1 MSGISI
7 DDPDVA
13 SIRIVDD
20 KDIQQYIIAEMSGG
34 RATRM
39 SRAACIFAATS
50 AGWNILRIGSRLGLG
65 CCPPSSPLRRTRTA
79 EAHKAKPGGAPERRE
94 HTNKLSPRQLR
105 LIQGASEYVVL
116 LRLQVTNSSKIYPD
130 TLQCEI

>member
-7 DDPDVA
+7 VDPDVA

-20 KDIQQYIIAEMSGG
+20 EDIQQYINAKMSGR

-39 SRAACIFAATS
+39 SIAARIFADSS

-65 CCPPSSPLRRTRTA
+65 CCLPQQPAPEDQDGGGA
-79 EAHKAKPGGAPERRE
+79 QGKPGGAPERRE
-94 HTNKLSPRQLR
+94 HTKKLSPRQLR
-105 LIQGASEYVVL
+105 LIQV
-116 LRLQVTNSSKIYPD
+116 
-130 TLQCEI
+130 C